1 LVTEDQVH
9 CEVSEGSPA
18 NTSVTGANCTG
29 GFKWSDPDLPFGD
42 SVTFSI
48 SRNDVDET
56 FGIKPSTGELFV
68 KRAGS
73 INYDVRS
80 KYALAITMTDVAGLT
95 ATLDLVLLV
104 NNVNDAPVS
113 EYPRVYVNE
122 NTAPGTVVVSA
133 SRVITTDPDSA
144 RFKYSLLLD
153 GNSSNHN
160 GTLFFNVTANNGAI
174 VVGPAGLN
182 YERHSSF
189 ILTVYKVHLVITS
202 SPLSTLASCNLSPPT
217 LPLLLLC
224 PPGTLGRPRGSFS
237 ARPQNLAEPHP
248 PCNAIRH
255 ITACRALV
263 FGLALC
269 FGESI
274 HLT

>member
-1 LVTEDQVH
+1 LTVRTRDDASDSLQDSGNLTINVLNANDAPYFLVTEDQVH

-160 GTLFFNVTANNGAI
+160 GTLFFNVTADDGAI

-182 YERHSSF
+182 YERRSSF
-189 ILTVYKVHLVITS
+189 VLTVYKFHQTTTS
-202 SPLSTLASCNLSPPT
+202 APLPTLASFNLSRPPPLSSSS
-217 LPLLLLC
+217 LPAGNTRKATRLI
-224 PPGTLGRPRGSFS
+224 PR
-237 ARPQNLAEPHP
+237 
-248 PCNAIRH
+248 
-255 ITACRALV
+255 
-263 FGLALC
+263 
-269 FGESI
+269 
-274 HLT
+274 